1 MIAKEAAALRQA
13 FKEQDG
19 SYRPRNV
26 CKLLFMHML
35 GYPTHFGQMET
46 LKLIASPGFPEKVR
60 CRWAAEVAAGWA
72 EKMRR
77 AKNSYCCLG
86 NPASSFKVGKVQLT
100 CDSGMQLLPR
110 SAKLST
116 VRCLAGQPKP
126 GWSAQAGLQ

>member
-60 CRWAAEVAAGWA
+60 ARQAQRVVCGERRAGSRLVECRSAVAGSSRVQCTAFAPSSHAHRQPTPAAAPLHAAHRLPGADGAAG
-72 EKMRR
+72 
-77 AKNSYCCLG
+77 
-86 NPASSFKVGKVQLT
+86 
-100 CDSGMQLLPR
+100 
-110 SAKLST
+110 
-116 VRCLAGQPKP
+116 
-126 GWSAQAGLQ
+126 

>member
-60 CRWAAEVAAGWA
+60 AGSGAGGEW
-72 EKMRR
+72 
-77 AKNSYCCLG
+77 
-86 NPASSFKVGKVQLT
+86 VGGHWG
-100 CDSGMQLLPR
+100 CSMLP
-110 SAKLST
+110 
-116 VRCLAGQPKP
+116 
-126 GWSAQAGLQ
+126 QATPCSMGDWVC